1 MNESYPNISIPGTV
15 ISPMTRNS
23 FRSTSFRSFRP
34 RRVKQWRFFFFYN
47 WWSILLIPNPLTQEM
62 RKIFRD
68 ATTELLTR
76 LTRVCGW
83 QDKDFHFQTH
93 FNYHHCQRQYHGQV
107 DLTETLFNDVV
118 PIGLQHLDSYLWA
131 VHHVEQEVADIMNK
145 AKTIIIDQHILLS
158 SWGSWSLFHL
168 GLLQTRKGREK
179 ADQYLAGLHGERG
192 LVNIS
197 T

>member
-1 MNESYPNISIPGTV
+1 MNELYLNISIPGIV

-34 RRVKQWRFFFFYN
+34 RKVKQWRFFSSFIIAMH
-47 WWSILLIPNPLTQEM
+47 WWFVLFLLIPNTLTQEM

-76 LTRVCGW
+76 LTRVCVW
-83 QDKDFHFQTH
+83 QDKDFHFQTS
-93 FNYHHCQRQYHGQV
+93 FNHHHCQRWHHGQV

-131 VHHVEQEVADIMNK
+131 VHHVEQEVAYTRLTYNFAHLRSTK
-145 AKTIIIDQHILLS
+145 E
-158 SWGSWSLFHL
+158 SWIW
-168 GLLQTRKGREK
+168 
-179 ADQYLAGLHGERG
+179 
-192 LVNIS
+192 
-197 T
+197 

>member
-34 RRVKQWRFFFFYN
+34 RKVKQWRFFN
-47 WWSILLIPNPLTQEM
+47 HWWFVLFLLIPNTLTQEM

-76 LTRVCGW
+76 LTRVCVW
-83 QDKDFHFQTH
+83 QDKDFHFQTSFYH
-93 FNYHHCQRQYHGQV
+93 HHCQRQHHGQV

-131 VHHVEQEVADIMNK
+131 VHHVEQEVADIMMQCK
-145 AKTIIIDQHILLS
+145 PLSLIGSRSAHFTVFLRVIITFSFRIAPNQKRERRSWSIPGWP
-158 SWGSWSLFHL
+158 SWGKRS
-168 GLLQTRKGREK
+168 G
-179 ADQYLAGLHGERG
+179 
-192 LVNIS
+192 
-197 T
+197 